1 MEEYKFEKIDLEISD
16 YRKKILV
23 RLQNYYKYLRYNDE
37 KDREILEAIDEE
49 YFIPQFWWGDVSNT
63 GPMKAVILGNNPS
76 LRIKGKIN
84 DLSDLF
90 KDDIRNKLELN
101 IKLSNR
107 NNEINNVLINCDNAY
122 FSKWCSN
129 CFKDIKNFND
139 FTGVAIYNLFGFYS
153 KSFPDD
159 LDIEESHISIIPDI
173 KNNILNQIEKSK
185 IIILLW
191 KSSWKNWRKVLDYE
205 NNKDKFKNK
214 EIYVVNELSQ
224 VNTNILK
231 AIPMPIELLEKMY
244 KDEEIKKREEYIKEI
259 F

>member
-23 RLQNYYKYLRYNDE
+23 RLQNYYKYLGYNDE

-63 GPMKAVILGNNPS
+63 GPMMAVILGKNPS
-76 LRIKGKIN
+76 LRIEGKIN
-84 DLSDLF
+84 DLSDLSN
-90 KDDIRNKLELN
+90 DDIRNKLELN

-122 FSKWCSN
+122 FSKWWSN
-129 CFKDIKNFND
+129 CFKDLND
-139 FTGVAIYNLFGFYS
+139 FKDFSGVTIYNLFGFYS

-159 LDIEESHISIIPDI
+159 LDIEESHISKIPDI

-231 AIPMPIELLEKMY
+231 AIPMPIELLERCIRMQK
-244 KDEEIKKREEYIKEI
+244 
-259 F
+259 